1 MTETRLT
8 FPPLR
13 QFLLGALF
21 LLIAAAVP
29 ESAHAQLLVDL
40 KLKKKTYVNYETI
53 EAEVAVH
60 NRAGRDVILS
70 GPNQSNWLSF
80 DISDRYNE
88 SRVAI
93 PRGSKLKP
101 LVVPSGET
109 VTKVV
114 QLNSLYQLPGLG
126 DYRVTANVYFPQL
139 QQYMRSSP
147 VLFTIA
153 EGRVFWE
160 RTVGVPLDRAGGG
173 EYRVYQ
179 LMSFREVDRN
189 DLYVR
194 VKNKAG
200 TTIYGCYS
208 LGRLLALDDPQVTLD
223 AANRLNVLWLSA
235 PKAWIHAVV
244 DIDATLPEREGYL
257 DTPQDGRPQM
267 VVNNRGDVYVKGGR
281 SAREARAAEA
291 EGTGDSERPRG
302 LSERPP
308 GF

>member
-1 MTETRLT
+1 M
-8 FPPLR
+8 
-13 QFLLGALF
+13 
-21 LLIAAAVP
+21 
-29 ESAHAQLLVDL
+29 
-40 KLKKKTYVNYETI
+40 
-53 EAEVAVH
+53 
-60 NRAGRDVILS
+60 
-70 GPNQSNWLSF
+70 
-80 DISDRYNE
+80 
-88 SRVAI
+88 AI

-126 DYRVTANVYFPQL
+126 DYRVTVTFIF
-139 QQYMRSSP
+139 RSSSN
-147 VLFTIA
+147 TC
-153 EGRVFWE
+153 GRRRSSLPSPRAGFWE

-244 DIDATLPEREGYL
+244 DIDATLPGGRAILTRRKRE
-257 DTPQDGRPQM
+257 PPDGRQQPGRCLCQGRALRPGGA
-267 VVNNRGDVYVKGGR
+267 RGGSRRDR
-281 SAREARAAEA
+281 RFRAPARIVRAAA
-291 EGTGDSERPRG
+291 GILGRAVDGCRG
-302 LSERPP
+302 ANAR
-308 GF
+308 